1 MSIATPS
8 EITEARANSSKRY
21 AASSS
26 FPCFFALRLKKLKA
40 KSRFCIDI
48 LRFYHINKLSIK
60 NMLNLFI

>member
-26 FPCFFALRLKKLKA
+26 SPCFFRPSVEKNQKQNQHTALT
-40 KSRFCIDI
+40 
-48 LRFYHINKLSIK
+48 
-60 NMLNLFI
+60 LFTSVI